1 MANAKKERSK
11 AYDAFVKRYVGRHEQ
26 VTESSL
32 FGMPALKAA
41 GKAFAGSFDGGLAVR
56 LGEDVDQALEIDGAQ
71 PFDPS
76 GKGRPMKGWAV
87 VPASA
92 SRRWSRLADSARALV
107 EGA

>member
-11 AYDAFVKRYVGRHEQ
+11 AYDAFVKRYLARHPQ
-26 VTESSL
+26 VAESSL
-32 FGMPALKAA
+32 FGMPALKAG

-56 LGEDVDQALEIDGAQ
+56 LGDGVEQALEIEGSQ

-87 VPASA
+87 LPPSA
-92 SRRWSRLADSARALV
+92 SRRWSRLADGARALI
-107 EGA
+107 EDA